1 MLLLVYMLLSALGQK
16 SDENMLKALVDTMA
30 DCTDITDA
38 VGDFVDSHLTP
49 EAQRRLTGDEPEA
62 KESSLVDQILAK
74 LGTCKSVTEA
84 VDEFNKK
91 YRALMEPEEE
101 DGNETNDTLK
111 DPIILNVGGEHFS
124 TSLATLRAK
133 NGTYLEKMFRKEADT
148 TSSPDG
154 TYFIDREPS
163 TFEYVLEYLR
173 TDDMLV
179 KSGDESVRMQVL
191 GDAEYFELPEV
202 LQLYLRWSSLRDG
215 LDLSFSEFNFLNEQL
230 KVLSR
235 EMGGLLYQASKDG
248 QSSSDF
254 HSRCDSKGANV
265 VIIETTE
272 GNMFGGYTVESW
284 SSSTSYASD
293 SNAFLFQLR
302 PAVKR
307 YNKKNGSSY
316 AIYRHKSYGPI
327 FGNGNDLMIAPN
339 CRYYT
344 TSYTHGQHAYDVPTY
359 AELNGGEPYFRVK
372 DYVVVQAESL

>member
-1 MLLLVYMLLSALGQK
+1 MLLLVYLLLSALGQK

-30 DCTDITDA
+30 DCTDIIDA
-38 VGDFVDSHLTP
+38 VDDFIDSHLTP
-49 EAQRRLTGDEPEA
+49 DDQRRLTGDEAEA

-133 NGTYLEKMFRKEADT
+133 NGTYLEKMFRKEANT

-154 TYFIDREPS
+154 SYFIDREPS

-191 GDAEYFELPEV
+191 GDAEYFQLPEV

-215 LDLSFSEFNFLNEQL
+215 LDLSFSEFSFLNEEL
-230 KVLSR
+230 KAVSK
-235 EMGGLLYQASKDG
+235 EMGGLLYQASMDG
-248 QSSSDF
+248 QAASTF
-254 HSRCDSKGANV
+254 HSKCDSKGATV
-265 VIIETTE
+265 VIILTTE
-272 GNMFGGYTVESW
+272 GNMFGGFTDATW
-284 SSSTSYASD
+284 SSSTAYVSSY
-293 SNAFLFQLR
+293 NAFLFQLR
-302 PAVKR
+302 PATKR
-307 YNKKNGSSY
+307 YSKKNGSSY
-316 AIYRHKSYGPI
+316 AIYRHKSYGPV
-327 FGNGNDLMIAPN
+327 FGSNHDLLIAEY
-339 CRYYT
+339 CMSYT
-344 TSYTHGQHAYDVPTY
+344 TSYTHGQGAYDVPTF
-359 AELNGGEPYFRVK
+359 AELNEGAYNFRVK
-372 DYVVVQAESL
+372 DYAVVQAESL